1 MTGEESACF
10 LLSERGREKKN
21 CYVKQMLSQGGQRT
35 RTMSLESTQGR
46 AWSPERLMPC
56 VSSCLLL
63 YSKGRR
69 LFSCGSAQVSNEGSQ
84 GCWIEISY
92 WGSFVS
98 GETKLLYH
106 KSKCQRLENKS
117 WPSLDKILQKCWAL
131 LLLFPP
137 FVLSLVPLAQS
148 AILDDCFCVMLQ
160 IYKQIGWTSIT
171 SSIA

>member
-1 MTGEESACF
+1 MGDNWGGECLF
-10 LLSERGREKKN
+10 FPLWKREGKKS
-21 CYVKQMLSQGGQRT
+21 CYLKQMLSQGRQRT

-63 YSKGRR
+63 SSKGRR

-84 GCWIEISY
+84 GCWIEVSY

-106 KSKCQRLENKS
+106 KSKCQSLENKS
-117 WPSLDKILQKCWAL
+117 GRLWIKSYRNAEPSCCSSPLSFCLLCRLHNLQ
-131 LLLFPP
+131 
-137 FVLSLVPLAQS
+137 S
-148 AILDDCFCVMLQ
+148 
-160 IYKQIGWTSIT
+160 
-171 SSIA
+171 